1 MVVLQNVSHFSLSRA
16 HTHTHTQ
23 LRVHA
28 LSWSHSQGTADPR
41 SNSLKDR
48 TATETILVLADPN
61 LELQIIHNSCSNC
74 LDFDTK
80 PQQFLKDA
88 GIKIMYPLPKY
99 ENSVIIYA
107 CVIPNI
113 FASYYMET
121 KMKYFYFC
129 VPMKKVNRYPGCQA
143 LKFSSVLY
151 TKLSDRV

>member
-1 MVVLQNVSHFSLSRA
+1 MFPISPSLA
-16 HTHTHTQ
+16 HTHTE

-28 LSWSHSQGTADPR
+28 LSWSHSHGTADPR

-80 PQQFLKDA
+80 PQQSLKDA

-113 FASYYMET
+113 FGSYYMEN
-121 KMKYFYFC
+121 KNEIFLLLC
-129 VPMKKVNRYPGCQA
+129 SNEE
-143 LKFSSVLY
+143 SE
-151 TKLSDRV
+151 